1 LQESG
6 IFQLIRTIELF
17 TNETI
22 IRWSKAFPY
31 NASVPQILVLFVLL
45 QKGARKQS
53 ELANELGYTPG
64 AMTNIATGLIKEKYA
79 ERVYDES
86 DRRIVRLEITDKGK
100 EILVQA
106 QKTGHEMREQ
116 LFSVLTEDEV
126 QQYLAIQQKLLR
138 NMQQN

>member
-1 LQESG
+1 MQESS

-45 QKGARKQS
+45 QKGPRKQS

-64 AMTNIATGLIKEKYA
+64 AMTNIATGLIKEEYA
-79 ERVYDES
+79 KRVYDEN

-106 QKTGHEMREQ
+106 QKTGQEMREQ
-116 LFSVLTEDEV
+116 IFSVLTEEEV
-126 QQYLAIQQKLLR
+126 QQYLEIQKKLLR
-138 NMQQN
+138 HIQEQ

>member
-1 LQESG
+1 MQESS
-6 IFQLIRTIELF
+6 IFQLVRTIELF

-31 NASVPQILVLFVLL
+31 NTSISQILVLSELR
-45 QKGARKQS
+45 QKGVRKQS

-64 AMTNIATGLIKEKYA
+64 AMTNIATRLIKDAHA

-86 DRRIVRLEITDKGK
+86 DRRIIRLNITDKGK
-100 EILVQA
+100 AILDKA
-106 QKTGHEMREQ
+106 QQTGQEMREQ
-116 LFSVLTEDEV
+116 IFSVLTEEEV

-138 NMQQN
+138 NMQQQ

>member
-1 LQESG
+1 MQESS

-64 AMTNIATGLIKEKYA
+64 AMTNIATGLIKEAYA
-79 ERVYDES
+79 KRVYDEN

-106 QKTGHEMREQ
+106 QKTGQEMREQ
-116 LFSVLTEDEV
+116 IFSVLTEEEV
-126 QQYLAIQQKLLR
+126 QQYLEIQKKLLR
-138 NMQQN
+138 HIQEQ